1 MDTPAANGAD
11 EPSGPHN
18 WSRLEDG
25 EHLVD
30 IAHVP
35 DGSRL
40 RLVQSGADFA
50 ILLDHNELMSTD
62 FSASEQVL
70 AQLACAE
77 LVGTTAV
84 SMLIGGYGMGYTLR
98 AALEQ
103 LGNDAEIT
111 VAEIVPKILEWARG
125 PMQAVTNGCLD
136 DPRVQVVQD
145 DVAMLIDAACE
156 GYDCILLD
164 VDNGPEGLTRPVN
177 DWLYSEEGLMTA
189 RHALRS
195 GGILAI
201 WSATHDDRFAGRLA
215 RNGFS
220 VRVVETE
227 QSAPSAGDK
236 ELGRHVII
244 LGRKH

>member
-1 MDTPAANGAD
+1 MDTPATTASN
-11 EPSGPHN
+11 EPAGPHD
-18 WSRLEDG
+18 WSPLEEG

-40 RLVQSGADFA
+40 RLVRSGADFA

-62 FSASEQVL
+62 FSASEEVL
-70 AQLACAE
+70 ARLACAE
-77 LVGTTAV
+77 LAGKPSV

-98 AALEQ
+98 AALAQ
-103 LGNDAEIT
+103 LGSDADIT
-111 VAEIVPKILEWARG
+111 VAEIAPKILEWARG
-125 PMQAVTNGCLD
+125 PMRTITNGCLD
-136 DPRVQVVQD
+136 DPRVQVVED
-145 DVAMLIDAACE
+145 DVAILLEAACE

-164 VDNGPEGLTRPVN
+164 VDNGPEGLTRRVN
-177 DWLYSEEGLMTA
+177 DWLYSEDGLATA
-189 RHALRS
+189 RRALRS

-220 VRVVETE
+220 VRVIEAE
-227 QSAPSAGDK
+227 QSAPVPGDK
-236 ELGRHVII
+236 EPDRHVII
-244 LGRKH
+244 LGSKH